1 MLQTS
6 VEMVNPGGTGRP
18 ALVISARPAPLPPR
32 RSFMVRWPSAFPF
45 AKKYTYFRDL
55 GFGIRDLA
63 VGIRDLAVGIRDLL
77 PVRALGRFAIQ
88 LTPSNN
94 APRNSPPRRTR
105 RTRGGL
111 YLSIETC
118 R

>member
-32 RSFMVRWPSAFPF
+32 RSFMVRLPSAFPF

-55 GFGIRDLA
+55 GF
-63 VGIRDLAVGIRDLL
+63 GIRDLAVGIRDLL

-105 RTRGGL
+105 RTRRACT
-111 YLSIETC
+111 S
-118 R
+118 RS